1 MELPDSPVLQPQ
13 PSHAGGQVVPSQEAR
28 VGVPRQAARWRALS
42 LLQEEQGARP
52 PLPQR
57 ALAMREE
64 ARLRQEEEEEEAGA
78 RLSSQPPGLR
88 ALPPRQPRESRQ
100 RPRRSSCLR
109 CPAPG
114 ARGRPS
120 PAEGTARDRGMT
132 CSAGKQARTPHLA
145 NTLQN
150 GAPGAQHA
158 HLAPQRELHVSEVRA
173 LRQACLSCSVD
184 KGLKPDTGHLDL
196 RCCAGNNDR
205 AVLVCHNFHSKL

>member
-1 MELPDSPVLQPQ
+1 
-13 PSHAGGQVVPSQEAR
+13 
-28 VGVPRQAARWRALS
+28 
-42 LLQEEQGARP
+42 
-52 PLPQR
+52 
-57 ALAMREE
+57 
-64 ARLRQEEEEEEAGA
+64 
-78 RLSSQPPGLR
+78 
-88 ALPPRQPRESRQ
+88 
-100 RPRRSSCLR
+100 
-109 CPAPG
+109 
-114 ARGRPS
+114 
-120 PAEGTARDRGMT
+120 MT

-158 HLAPQRELHVSEVRA
+158 HLAPQRELHVSEVRV